1 MFVKINKATLAIK
14 AISPVRPKE
23 EEGYVILDVPIQTT
37 NPDYVRVFRKPDGTI
52 AVEELSDAEK
62 AEVDRQKFQQ
72 AKARLKRQLN
82 LDARNRILQKLRELD
97 WGETYEEC
105 IAELQNSATSTE
117 TEILYRLKPF
127 KPDLTLTEIR
137 EKVAMFLAGKYTQQD
152 LMNELSSL
160 GIDPQAQPEILDLF
174 RQAREIAELLYW
186 VEQVWKEVEG
196 LEKQIDNAK
205 DPSQLPSLEQGGM
218 LWEQFPP
225 QMP

>member
-1 MFVKINKATLAIK
+1 MFLKVDKSKLKVVAVSPEPLKSNEKFEVIEIETQETLPEFFVVRKSGEKIT
-14 AISPVRPKE
+14 
-23 EEGYVILDVPIQTT
+23 
-37 NPDYVRVFRKPDGTI
+37 
-52 AVEELSDAEK
+52 VEELPPEEK
-62 AEVDRQKFQQ
+62 QRVKQLKFQQ
-72 AKARLKRQLN
+72 TKERLKRQLN

-105 IAELQNSATSTE
+105 IAELQNSAISTE

-137 EKVAMFLAGKYTQQD
+137 EKVAMFLAGNYTQQD
-152 LMNELSSL
+152 FMNELSSL
-160 GIDPQAQPEILDLF
+160 GIDTQAQPEILDLF

-186 VEQVWKEVEG
+186 VEQVWKEVET

-225 QMP
+225 QTP